1 MVERDLPSDPCE
13 VVGSDLF
20 TFDNDLNVV
29 FIVYYSRWIE
39 AVKVDSQTPEAVIKA
54 CWKVFSRF
62 GIPRELRTDNGGG
75 YASKEFRKFAETNGM
90 RLITSS
96 PRYP

>member
-1 MVERDLPSDPCE
+1 MVERDLPSNPWE
-13 VVGSDLF
+13 VVRSDLF
-20 TFDNDLNVV
+20 TFDNDLYVV

-39 AVKVDSQTPEAVIKA
+39 AVKVDSQTPDAVIKP

-62 GIPRELRTDNGGG
+62 GIPRKFRTDNGGC
-75 YASKEFRKFAETNGM
+75 YDSKEFQKFAETNDM
-90 RLITSS
+90 RLVTSS